1 MRRGWEIPSGR
12 GIDAG
17 LSLVT
22 GEGDSFQMHTEGLG
36 AASSLLVLSKTHGGR
51 GLGLRACDL
60 ISQFWELDLR
70 NVSEI

>member
-1 MRRGWEIPSGR
+1 MGMMESEKSWEIPSGR

-36 AASSLLVLSKTHGGR
+36 AAT
-51 GLGLRACDL
+51 
-60 ISQFWELDLR
+60 Q
-70 NVSEI
+70 